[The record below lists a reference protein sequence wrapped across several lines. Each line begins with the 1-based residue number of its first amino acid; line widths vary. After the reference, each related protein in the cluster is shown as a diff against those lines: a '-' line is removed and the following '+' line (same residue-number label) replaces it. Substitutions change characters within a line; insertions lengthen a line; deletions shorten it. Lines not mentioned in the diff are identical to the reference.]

1 LSPNALVAVIN
12 KYFTVMSEPISR
24 SGGNID
30 KYIGDAIMAF
40 WAPPFVPA
48 SEHATRGRSGC
59 RSG

>member
-1 LSPNALVAVIN
+1 MIN